1 LLIVDLVIFFQG
13 IFMKKSLF
21 YFLFSLWFVIGS
33 AAAQTQTTFP
43 LLKIVPWN
51 GHKAATSL
59 TFDDG
64 DPIHLDVVIPELNRR
79 QLHGTFFLIANKID
93 RKDEWRQAI
102 KAGHEIGNHT
112 LDHLHANTLTS
123 QEENAQVVGAQNV
136 LQKEFGIPI
145 YSFAYPFAE
154 ISPGLEG
161 WVEKTS
167 FIARGGTDAL
177 ISSEDKTID
186 WFNLPARVTMTD
198 LPFETYQ
205 GWMDQ
210 DVKRGDWLIWMIHG
224 IEGTPWG
231 WEPISREMFTQIL
244 DYLQSKDIW
253 VGTLTEVGSY
263 LRAWQSFEAATI
275 QATGSEAVYHWTVPD
290 RCPMNVELK
299 VCFAQGDTPVQVW
312 QNDQLVVPD
321 ARGNY
326 TILFNPGELSLR
338 R

>member
-1 LLIVDLVIFFQG
+1 MGLFIFEEE
-13 IFMKKSLF
+13 IFMGRRYFS
-21 YFLFSLWFVIGS
+21 FLFSMLFMVWATMVQ
-33 AAAQTQTTFP
+33 AQTAFP
-43 LLKIVPWN
+43 QLKVVPWN

-64 DPIHLDVVIPELNRR
+64 DPIHLDVVIPELNHR

-112 LDHLHANTLTS
+112 LDHLHANTLTPRD
-123 QEENAQVVGAQNV
+123 ENAQVVGAQNV
-136 LQKEFGIPI
+136 LQKEFGVPL
-145 YSFAYPFAE
+145 YSFAYPFTE
-154 ISPGLEG
+154 ITPGLKG

-177 ISSEDKTID
+177 VSPQDKTID
-186 WFNLPARVTMTD
+186 WFNIPARVTLTT

-205 GWMDQ
+205 GWINQ
-210 DVKRGDWLIWMIHG
+210 DAQYGDWLVWMIHG

-231 WEPISREMFTQIL
+231 WEPISHKMFMQIL

-253 VGTLTEVGSY
+253 IGTFTEIGSY
-263 LRAWQSFEAATI
+263 LRAWQSFDAAII
-275 QATGSEAVYHWTVPD
+275 QVSGSEAVYRWVVPEH
-290 RCPMNVELK
+290 CPMNVQLK
-299 VCFAQGDTPVQVW
+299 VCFAQGDSPVQVW
-312 QNDQLVVPD
+312 QNDQQVVPD
-321 ARGNY
+321 VRRNY
-326 TILFNPGELSLR
+326 AILFNRGQLSLR

>member
-1 LLIVDLVIFFQG
+1 MSRRIFC
-13 IFMKKSLF
+13 
-21 YFLFSLWFVIGS
+21 FLFSLAFMLCGTMVQ
-33 AAAQTQTTFP
+33 AQTAFP
-43 LLKIVPWN
+43 QLKVVPWN

-112 LDHLHANTLTS
+112 LDHLHANTLTPRD
-123 QEENAQVVGAQNV
+123 ENAQVVGAQNV
-136 LQKEFGIPI
+136 LQKEFGVPL
-145 YSFAYPFAE
+145 YSFAYPFSE
-154 ISPGLEG
+154 DSPGLKG

-177 ISSEDKTID
+177 ISPQDKTLD
-186 WFNLPARVTMTD
+186 WFYLPAKVTMSNF
-198 LPFETYQ
+198 PFETYKN
-205 GWMDQ
+205 WIDQ
-210 DVKRGDWLIWMIHG
+210 DTQSGDWLVWMIHG

-231 WEPISREMFTQIL
+231 WEPISHKMFMQIL

-253 VGTLTEVGSY
+253 IGTLTEVGSY

-275 QATGSEAVYHWTVPD
+275 QVSGSEALYRWAVPEH
-290 RCPMNVELK
+290 CPMNVQLK
-299 VCFAQGDTPVQVW
+299 VCFSQGDSPVQVW
-312 QNDQLVVPD
+312 QNNQQVVPD

-326 TILFNPGELSLR
+326 AILFNQGQLSLR

>member
-1 LLIVDLVIFFQG
+1 MNRRILC
-13 IFMKKSLF
+13 
-21 YFLFSLWFVIGS
+21 FLFSLVFMSCGVMVR
-33 AAAQTQTTFP
+33 AQTSFP
-43 LLKIVPWN
+43 QLKVVPWN

-112 LDHLHANTLTS
+112 LDHLHANTLTPKD
-123 QEENAQVVGAQNV
+123 ENAQVVGAQNV
-136 LQKEFGIPI
+136 LQKEFGVPL
-145 YSFAYPFAE
+145 YSFAYPFSE
-154 ISPGLEG
+154 DSSGLKG

-167 FIARGGTDAL
+167 FIARGGADAL
-177 ISSEDKTID
+177 VSPQDKTLD
-186 WFNLPARVTMTD
+186 WFNLPAKVTMSN

-205 GWMDQ
+205 NWINQ
-210 DVKRGDWLIWMIHG
+210 DTQSGDWLIWMIHG

-231 WEPISREMFTQIL
+231 WEPISKKMFAQIL

-253 VGTLTEVGSY
+253 IGTLSEVGSY

-275 QATGSEAVYHWTVPD
+275 QVTGPEADYRWTVPD
-290 RCPMNVELK
+290 HCPINVQIK
-299 VCFAQGDTPVQVW
+299 VCFAQGDPPVQVW
-312 QNDQLVVPD
+312 QNNRQVIPD

-326 TILFNPGELSLR
+326 AILFNQGALSLR

>member
-1 LLIVDLVIFFQG
+1 MNRNCLC
-13 IFMKKSLF
+13 
-21 YFLFSLWFVIGS
+21 FLFSTIFIILT
-33 AAAQTQTTFP
+33 ATAQAQNNFP
-43 LLKIVPWN
+43 QLKVVPWN

-64 DPIHLDVVIPELNRR
+64 DPIHLDVVVPELNRR

-112 LDHLHANTLTS
+112 LDHLHANTLTP
-123 QEENAQVVGAQNV
+123 QGENAQVVGAQNV
-136 LQKEFGIPI
+136 LQKEFGVPV
-145 YSFAYPFAE
+145 YSFAYPFGE
-154 ISPGLEG
+154 ISQGLAD
-161 WVEKTS
+161 WVAKTS

-177 ISSEDKTID
+177 VSPQDKAID
-186 WFNLPARVTMTD
+186 WLNLPAKVTLTKIQ
-198 LPFETYQ
+198 FKTYQ

-210 DVKRGDWLIWMIHG
+210 DLKSRDWLIWMIHG

-231 WEPISREMFTQIL
+231 WEPISRKMFTQIL

-263 LRAWQSFEAATI
+263 LRAWRSFEVATI
-275 QATGSEAVYHWTVPD
+275 QVTGSEAVYHWVVSD
-290 RCPMNVELK
+290 HFPMNVWLK
-299 VCFAQGDTPVQVW
+299 VNFAQEGTLVQVW
-312 QNDQLVVPD
+312 QNDQKIVPD
-321 ARGNY
+321 AQGNY
-326 TILFNPGELSLR
+326 RILFNLGQLSLR